1 MKTVEIKAPKGGDE
15 QSQVDVLLSVL
26 VTILKRTTVLPSTES
41 KPERNTA

>member
-15 QSQVDVLLSVL
+15 QSQIDMLLSV
-26 VTILKRTTVLPSTES
+26 VVAILKRETVLPSTES